1 MDFQLRFLNYFLTIV
16 EEQSFSKAAAKFG
29 ISQPSLS
36 QRIQTLETQLGFPL
50 LIRSARGLALT
61 PEGQRL
67 LDPFRELVG
76 RGKRI
81 ARLSRDI
88 REGEH
93 RPIQLG
99 VTMYSD
105 RLERADV
112 INAFLEAN
120 PGKHVQL
127 ETIYTGELYLALLS
141 ARYDVGFSVGPPPD
155 DDFDYVVLRHF
166 RTQLLVPSSSPLAD
180 LDEIP
185 QCALVGLPVSCI
197 RRERFPGL
205 FDAAL
210 QPLADAGARLTY
222 PSDQTPMGL
231 VTHSRT
237 NNTIIAMAVPFMSE
251 EALQSAGLACRPV
264 EGLDPPVGLMMLR
277 PKLAPTDVSNLFWD
291 FVEAWVAARDIRH
304 APDA

>member
-1 MDFQLRFLNYFLTIV
+1 MDFQLRFLSYFLTIV

-50 LIRSARGLALT
+50 LIRSARGVALT
-61 PEGQRL
+61 PEAQRL

-76 RGKRI
+76 RGNRI
-81 ARLSRDI
+81 NRVARDI

-105 RLERADV
+105 RPERAEA
-112 INAFLEAN
+112 ITAFLEAN

-127 ETIYTGELYLALLS
+127 DTIYTVELYLALLS
-141 ARYDVGFSVGPPPD
+141 ARYDIGFSVGPPPD
-155 DDFDYVVLRHF
+155 ADFDYFPLRHF
-166 RTQLLVPSSSPLAD
+166 RPELLIPATSPLAEM
-180 LDEIP
+180 DEIP
-185 QCALVGLPVSCI
+185 QDALVGVPISCI

-205 FDAAL
+205 FDAGL
-210 QPLADAGARLTY
+210 QPLADYGALLTY

-231 VTHSRT
+231 VTHSRAHD
-237 NNTIIAMAVPFMSE
+237 TIIAMPIPFMSLDMLH
-251 EALQSAGLACRPV
+251 EAGFVRRPI
-264 EGLDPPVGLMMLR
+264 EGLDPPLALMMIR
-277 PKLAPTDVSNLFWD
+277 PKHAPTHVSTLLWD
-291 FVEAWVAARDIRH
+291 FVREWAALRD
-304 APDA
+304 DAGKGA

>member
-1 MDFQLRFLNYFLTIV
+1 MDFQLRFLSYFLTIV

-50 LIRSARGLALT
+50 LIRSARGVALT
-61 PEGQRL
+61 PEAQRL

-76 RGKRI
+76 RGNRI
-81 ARLSRDI
+81 TRLARDV
-88 REGEH
+88 REGEK

-105 RLERADV
+105 RPERADL
-112 INAFLEAN
+112 INAFLESH

-127 ETIYTGELYLALLS
+127 ETIYTVELYLALLS
-141 ARYDVGFSVGPPPD
+141 ARYDLGFSVGPPPD
-155 DDFDYVVLRHF
+155 EDFEYLVIRHF
-166 RTQLLVPSSSPLAD
+166 RTELLIPAGSPLAD

-185 QCALVGLPVSCI
+185 QEALVDTPILCI
-197 RRERFPGL
+197 RRQRFPPL

-210 QPLADAGARLTY
+210 QPLEDIGAVLTY

-231 VTHSRT
+231 LTHSRT
-237 NNTIIAMAVPFMSE
+237 HDSIIAMAIPFVSE
-251 EALQSAGLACRPV
+251 DTLADARLTRRYV
-264 EGLDPPVGLMMLR
+264 QGLDPPVALMLIR
-277 PKLAPTDVSNLFWD
+277 PKQAATHVSALIWD
-291 FVEAWVAARDIRH
+291 FAKAWIAGQGNMGKAA
-304 APDA
+304 

>member
-1 MDFQLRFLNYFLTIV
+1 MNFQLRFLSYFLTIV

-50 LIRSARGLALT
+50 LIRSARGVALT
-61 PEGQRL
+61 PEAQRL

-76 RGKRI
+76 RGNRI
-81 ARLSRDI
+81 TRLARDV
-88 REGEH
+88 REGEE

-105 RLERADV
+105 RPERADL

-127 ETIYTGELYLALLS
+127 ETIYTVELHLALLS
-141 ARYDVGFSVGPPPD
+141 ARYDLGFSIGPPPE
-155 DDFDYVVLRHF
+155 DDFEYLVIRHF
-166 RTQLLVPSSSPLAD
+166 RTELLIPNGSPLAE

-185 QCALVGLPVSCI
+185 QEAVVGTRISSI
-197 RRERFPGL
+197 RRQRFPQL
-205 FDAAL
+205 FDTAL
-210 QPLADAGARLTY
+210 KPLEDMGAVLTY

-231 VTHSRT
+231 LTHSQAH
-237 NNTIIAMAVPFMSE
+237 NAVIAMAIPFVSE
-251 EALQSAGLACRPV
+251 DRLSEAGLSRRPV
-264 EGLDPPVGLMMLR
+264 QGLDPPVALMLIR
-277 PKLAPTDVSNLFWD
+277 PKQAATHVSSRMWD
-291 FVEAWVAARDIRH
+291 FAQAWIAARSGGGLVK
-304 APDA
+304 

>member
-16 EEQSFSKAAAKFG
+16 EEQSFSRAAARFG

-36 QRIQTLETQLGFPL
+36 QRIQTLENQLGFPL
-50 LIRSARGLALT
+50 LIRSARGLVLT
-61 PEGQRL
+61 AEGQRL

-105 RLERADV
+105 HLERADV

-120 PGKHVQL
+120 PGKHIQL

-141 ARYDVGFSVGPPPD
+141 ARYDIGFSVGPPPGD
-155 DDFDYVVLRHF
+155 DLDYVVLRHF
-166 RTQLLVPSSSPLAD
+166 RTQLLVPSSSPLAAM
-180 LDEIP
+180 EEVP
-185 QCALVGLPVSCI
+185 RTALAGLQIACI

-205 FDAAL
+205 FDTAL

-231 VTHSRT
+231 VTHGRT
-237 NNTIIAMAVPFMSE
+237 NNSAIAMALPFMSE
-251 EALQSAGLACRPV
+251 EALEAAGLFRRPI
-264 EGLDPPVGLMMLR
+264 EGLDPPVGLMMMR

-291 FVEAWVAARDIRH
+291 FVQARVATRNMRH
-304 APDA
+304 AADA